1 MFSSL
6 FLSISFHPVS
16 IPLGFFVGTFTHSCL
31 HWNQGQAMKAGQ
43 CSNRKQYHADER
55 IHLLFFE
62 LLPQWQKSW
71 CHSLTLSCIFIIPL
85 SGKRRRGHISV
96 SSITILAIQVF
107 LIYSL
112 FTVETRKPT
121 KYIQTSS
128 GRRIVKTE
136 DETEMPFTWFF
147 IRLSFTK
154 EIREIKG
161 YIDKRNYLII
171 DRFVSLFSCQSLSC
185 PSEVSFPGKKDC
197 KRDVIFVLLFLIS
210 TSLVSEDDYESKG
223 VLFSAVCLSS
233 FKNFTQII
241 SWIPFMT
248 VS

>member
-1 MFSSL
+1 MSSL
-6 FLSISFHPVS
+6 KSRTSNESRSVFKQETISCRWKDTL
-16 IPLGFFVGTFTHSCL
+16 PLLRTTSSMTKVLMSLTHSL
-31 HWNQGQAMKAGQ
+31 
-43 CSNRKQYHADER
+43 
-55 IHLLFFE
+55 
-62 LLPQWQKSW
+62 
-71 CHSLTLSCIFIIPL
+71 SLISSSSFIRE
-85 SGKRRRGHISV
+85 RRRGHISV
-96 SSITILAIQVF
+96 SSITFLAIQVF

-210 TSLVSEDDYESKG
+210 TSLVSEDDYESQG
-223 VLFSAVCLSS
+223 VLFSAVCLSF
-233 FKNFTQII
+233 FKNFTQIT